1 MQEHETL
8 NGGITWMS
16 SSASNYGIIK
26 TGSFLFLKLFPVKQL
41 NDNEAFA

>member
-16 SSASNYGIIK
+16 SSASNYRIIK
-26 TGSFLFLKLFPVKQL
+26 TDSFFFLKLLPVKQL
-41 NDNEAFA
+41 NGYEAFA